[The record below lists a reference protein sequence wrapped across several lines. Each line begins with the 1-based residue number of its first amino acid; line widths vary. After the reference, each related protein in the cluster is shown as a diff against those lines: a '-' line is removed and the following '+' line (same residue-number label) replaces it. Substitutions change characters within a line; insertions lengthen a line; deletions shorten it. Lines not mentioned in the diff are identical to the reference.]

1 MSAIETSKHDRDPQA
16 GSSVTAYDS
25 SDGSDPGRKRG
36 RMNKPVRRNLSHAIA
51 DELLERVRDS
61 RLRVGDRLPT
71 LEELMREFGV
81 GRGVARDAVQQ
92 LASRGIVDVRPRRGA
107 VIVGVQPEAALDSRA
122 LSALLDDQAVED
134 LYALRRLVEV
144 AVAGQAAERAARS
157 EIAAIGAAHERFRLA
172 LEGERPPTE
181 ADIAFHRAIA
191 VAAHNAVYVVVL
203 DTLAE
208 ALAVVREEQAAAAPE
223 SVREALDEHAAVL
236 EAIDAGDPERA
247 RLAMTRH
254 LEKATR
260 GMRQARSRRRRQ
272 AASSTV

>member
-1 MSAIETSKHDRDPQA
+1 
-16 GSSVTAYDS
+16 
-25 SDGSDPGRKRG
+25 
-36 RMNKPVRRNLSHAIA
+36 
-51 DELLERVRDS
+51 
-61 RLRVGDRLPT
+61 
-71 LEELMREFGV
+71 
-81 GRGVARDAVQQ
+81 
-92 LASRGIVDVRPRRGA
+92 
-107 VIVGVQPEAALDSRA
+107 
-122 LSALLDDQAVED
+122 LLDDQAVED

-272 AASSTV
+272 AASSTA